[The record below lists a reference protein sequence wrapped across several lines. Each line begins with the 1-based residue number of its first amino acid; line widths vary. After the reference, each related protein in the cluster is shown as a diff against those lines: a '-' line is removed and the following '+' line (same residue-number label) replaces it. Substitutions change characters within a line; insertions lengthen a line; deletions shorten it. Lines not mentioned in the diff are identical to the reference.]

1 MNKLCKA
8 MLLASVCLASS
19 SVLASEPTY
28 SQNQVDALQV
38 SVRTVFPDS
47 VSTVGDAIRWYVEPL
62 GYYVLSAHP
71 APISAKAMLDRP
83 IPETAMIHRTMPVL
97 HAIQL
102 LIGQGNSIIVDKEH
116 KLITVK
122 QGV

>member
-1 MNKLCKA
+1 MKTFSKA
-8 MLLASVCLASS
+8 VLLASVCLSSASA
-19 SVLASEPTY
+19 LTSEPAY
-28 SQNQVDALQV
+28 SQNQIDALQV

-47 VSTVGDAIRWYVEPL
+47 ISTVGDAIRWYVEPL
-62 GYYVLSAHP
+62 GYYVLTTHP
-71 APISAKAMLDRP
+71 APVSANALLSRP
-83 IPETAMIHRTMPVL
+83 IPETAMSHRTMPVL

-102 LIGQGNSIIVDKEH
+102 LIGQSNSIIVDKEH

>member
-1 MNKLCKA
+1 MKTLCKA
-8 MLLASVCLASS
+8 MLLTSMCLSSASA
-19 SVLASEPTY
+19 LASEPVY
-28 SQNQVDALQV
+28 SQNQIDALQV

-62 GYYVLSAHP
+62 GYYVLTTHP
-71 APISAKAMLDRP
+71 APTSAKAMLNRP
-83 IPETAMIHRTMPVL
+83 IPEAAMIHRTMPVL